1 MNNEPTRTLPD
12 PATPGPPADGASIVV
27 GQTLLGRYEVRRE
40 LGAGGTG
47 TVYLCHDDVAG
58 VHVAVKS
65 LPAEL
70 AHNPS
75 EMGGILDN
83 FQLVERLHHPAIGA
97 LKHLERD
104 ETSGRYFL
112 VQEYVEGAGLD
123 RILREAGGRLPWE
136 RALGLARQIAAALDF
151 AHSLGIVHR
160 DVKPANIIVGTS
172 DRVKVVD
179 FGIAS
184 RVQEAL
190 STVTGVDRLR
200 GAASG
205 TAAYMP
211 PEQWLGKQ
219 QGPATDQ
226 YALAVTL
233 YQMATGSLPFGRGE
247 DASLR
252 LRVLHDEPVRAAEIP
267 ATAWPA
273 LARGLA
279 KRPEDR
285 HSTCAIMIGAMAGAE
300 PAVRQRTTAPWK
312 ILAPAMAA
320 CLLAGVL
327 LWPRLQSRP
336 TAAVAATA
344 APVAPATVPA
354 VAARPGYHAL
364 AIGINDYTAGWE
376 PLANARA
383 DAEAVAT
390 VLEKRYGFRVRRLMD
405 READR
410 AGLMKA
416 FDDLASYGPNDSVLV
431 YYAGHGQYDERM
443 DEGFLIPSDG
453 LKATPEKPAKD
464 TWIWNSTVSKILNVS
479 KAKHILLVADS
490 CFSGSLFRGGDVTE
504 LGREFQ
510 WYKRAFQTP
519 SRFVISSGN
528 LEKVADNAGGGH
540 SPFAHQFLMALEHP
554 ATPVFSASD
563 LGNAIKTRVSALTGQ
578 HVRMGGLALS
588 ANAGGEF
595 VFLADAAREDELKKA
610 DPAGATNTTGRAETA
625 GTTNNWANLRNLH
638 ELAATGATNAA
649 ARLLAQA
656 AAPGSSEAELQRR
669 LLREVDRR
677 QEREARD
684 ETARTLSDLN
694 RLIRERAAEK
704 GGATPDIARPRVI
717 AFLPLQLSGGGAD
730 LDMTASFYSSALLS
744 AFDAQPGFLV
754 VDRANLEQVLQEQGL
769 RLSALSDQQAGF
781 ELGKLLPASLLLS
794 GQLMAREGKQLLSV
808 RLIDTATTRYL
819 GTFTSAPH
827 TLDELGGVLEKL
839 SSDLG
844 GKARRGRPLEA
855 PLREKDETFV
865 AGIGAFHRAA
875 ESMRFQ
881 VLRPVTGG
889 VMDRPAPLGEAK
901 ILNMGDVTSTFAVTW
916 AGGNSPSDTRGLVL
930 RERVDENPENIR
942 KKPAPSDESPV
953 TPPAD
958 GQRG

>member
-1 MNNEPTRTLPD
+1 MNNESTRTLPD
-12 PATPGPPADGASIVV
+12 PAPPGAPIVV

-58 VHVAVKS
+58 VFVAVKT

-70 AHNPS
+70 AHNRS

-104 ETSGRYFL
+104 EKSGRYFL

-123 RILREAGGRLPWE
+123 RVLREAGGRLPWE
-136 RALGLARQIAAALDF
+136 RAVGVARQIAGALDF

-160 DVKPANIIVGTS
+160 DVKPANILVDTA

-200 GAASG
+200 CAASG

-233 YQMATGSLPFGRGE
+233 YQMVTGALPFGRGE

-252 LRVLHDEPVRAAEIP
+252 LRVLHDEPVRAVEIP
-267 ATAWPA
+267 AAAWPA

-285 HSTCAIMIGAMAGAE
+285 HPTCAAFVDALASTKS
-300 PAVRQRTTAPWK
+300 ADRTRG
-312 ILAPAMAA
+312 APAWRIVLPASVA
-320 CLLAGVL
+320 CLLAGTVV
-327 LWPRLQSRP
+327 WARFREPAATVASSRP
-336 TAAVAATA
+336 VPATRA
-344 APVAPATVPA
+344 APPPIAG
-354 VAARPGYHAL
+354 RPGYHAL
-364 AIGINDYTAGWE
+364 VIGINSYTAGWE

-383 DAEAVAT
+383 DAEAVAD
-390 VLEKRYGFRVRRLMD
+390 VLERRYGFHVQRLFD

-410 AGLMKA
+410 AGMMTAL
-416 FDDLASYGPNDSVLV
+416 DGLASFGPNDSVLV

-453 LKATPEKPAKD
+453 RKATPDQPAKD
-464 TWIWNSTVSKILNVS
+464 SWIWNSTVSKILNVS
-479 KAKHILLVADS
+479 KARHILLVADS
-490 CFSGSLFRGGDVTE
+490 CFSGSLFRGGDVAA

-510 WYKRAFQTP
+510 WYKRAYQTP

-528 LEKVADNAGGGH
+528 MEKVADNSGGGH
-540 SPFAHQFLMALEHP
+540 SPFAHQILLALQNP
-554 ATPVFSASD
+554 ASPVFSASD
-563 LGNAIKTRVSALTGQ
+563 LGNAIKTRVSAVTGQ

-595 VFLADAAREDELKKA
+595 VFLADTTLNRDWSTST
-610 DPAGATNTTGRAETA
+610 PPPATNTTGRADCTSPPDA
-625 GTTNNWANLRNLH
+625 WTTLRTLH
-638 ELAATGATNAA
+638 ELAATGATNTA
-649 ARLLAQA
+649 ARLIAS
-656 AAPGSSEAELQRR
+656 APSPDGPATELQRR
-669 LLREVDRR
+669 LLREVDQR
-677 QEREARD
+677 QERAARE

-694 RLIRERAAEK
+694 RLIRERAA
-704 GGATPDIARPRVI
+704 GPAPAGVTPDVARPRVI

-754 VDRANLEQVLQEQGL
+754 VDRANLEQVLREQGL

-781 ELGKLLPASLLLS
+781 ELGKLLPASLLVS
-794 GQLMAREGKQLLSV
+794 GQLMVKDGKHLLSV

-827 TLDELGGVLEKL
+827 ALEDLGGVLEKL
-839 SSDLG
+839 SADLG
-844 GKARRGRPLEA
+844 LKARRSRPLEA
-855 PLREKDETFV
+855 PLHKKDDIIF
-865 AGIGAFHRAA
+865 AGIGAFQRATD
-875 ESMRFQ
+875 SQHFQ
-881 VLRPVTGG
+881 ILRTVPGG
-889 VMDRPAPLGEAK
+889 LMDRPAPLGEAR
-901 ILNMGDVTSTFAVTW
+901 IQELGDTTSTFAVTW
-916 AGGNSPSDTRGLVL
+916 TDGKPPTDTAGLIL
-930 RERVDENPENIR
+930 REQIDEKPENIR
-942 KKPAPSDESPV
+942 NKPAPAGESPV
-953 TPPAD
+953 SPP
-958 GQRG
+958 R

>member
-1 MNNEPTRTLPD
+1 MMWR
-12 PATPGPPADGASIVV
+12 AS
-27 GQTLLGRYEVRRE
+27 TW
-40 LGAGGTG
+40 
-47 TVYLCHDDVAG
+47 
-58 VHVAVKS
+58 AVKT

-70 AHNPS
+70 AHNRS

-104 ETSGRYFL
+104 EASGRYFL
-112 VQEYVEGAGLD
+112 VQEYVEGAGLE
-123 RILREAGGRLPWE
+123 RVLREAGGRLPWA
-136 RALGLARQIAAALDF
+136 RALGLARQIAGALDF
-151 AHSLGIVHR
+151 AHSQGIVHR
-160 DVKPANIIVGTS
+160 DVKPANILVDAA
-172 DRVKVVD
+172 DRLKVVD

-211 PEQWLGKQ
+211 PEQWLGKP

-233 YQMATGSLPFGRGE
+233 YQMVTGALPFGRGE

-267 ATAWPA
+267 AAAWPA

-285 HSTCAIMIGAMAGAE
+285 HPTCAALVEALAGAE
-300 PAVRQRTTAPWK
+300 PAARKGTAAPWK
-312 ILAPAMAA
+312 ILAPVLASG
-320 CLLAGVL
+320 LLAGAL
-327 LWPRLQSRP
+327 LWPRLQPRP
-336 TAAVAATA
+336 AAVASTGGPSGPP
-344 APVAPATVPA
+344 PVPAPA

-364 AIGINDYTAGWE
+364 VIGINDYTGGWE
-376 PLANARA
+376 PLTNARA
-383 DAEAVAT
+383 DAEAVAA
-390 VLEKRYGFRVRRLMD
+390 VLEKRYGFQVRRLLD

-453 LKATPEKPAKD
+453 HKATPEKPAKD

-528 LEKVADNAGGGH
+528 LEKVADNGGGGH
-540 SPFAHQFLMALEHP
+540 SPFAHQFLLALENP

-595 VFLADAAREDELKKA
+595 VFMADAAREGEWKA
-610 DPAGATNTTGRAETA
+610 DEPAGATNPIARAEA
-625 GTTNNWANLRNLH
+625 AAATNRWTNLRNLH

-649 ARLLAQA
+649 ARLLAQT
-656 AAPGSSEAELQRR
+656 AAPGGADEDLQRR

-677 QEREARD
+677 QEREARE

-694 RLIRERAAEK
+694 RLIRERA
-704 GGATPDIARPRVI
+704 GGPAPAGVIPDIARPRVI
-717 AFLPLQLSGGGAD
+717 AFLPLQLGGGGAD

-754 VDRANLEQVLQEQGL
+754 VDRANLEQVLREQGL

-794 GQLMAREGKQLLSV
+794 GQLLVREGKHLLSV

-819 GTFTSAPH
+819 GTFISAPH
-827 TLDELGGVLEKL
+827 TLDDLGAVLEKL
-839 SSDLG
+839 SADLG
-844 GKARRGRPLEA
+844 GKARRSRPLEA
-855 PLREKDETFV
+855 ALRREEGLFI
-865 AGIGAFHRAA
+865 AGIGAFQRAG

-881 VLRPVTGG
+881 VLRPVSGG
-889 VMDRPAPLGEAK
+889 LMDRPAPLGEAR
-901 ILNMGDVTSTFAVTW
+901 ILEMGDATSTFAITW
-916 AGGNSPSDTRGLVL
+916 TGDKPPSDTAGLVL
-930 RERVDENPENIR
+930 REQVDENPENIR
-942 KKPAPSDESPV
+942 KKPGPAGESPV
-953 TPPAD
+953 TTPAD

>member
-1 MNNEPTRTLPD
+1 MNYEPTRTLPD
-12 PATPGPPADGASIVV
+12 PATPGVPAIAAPIVV

-58 VHVAVKS
+58 VHVALKT

-70 AHNPS
+70 AHNRS

-112 VQEYVEGAGLD
+112 VQEYVEGTGLD

-136 RALGLARQIAAALDF
+136 RALGLARQIAEALDF

-160 DVKPANIIVGTS
+160 DVKPANIIVDAA
-172 DRVKVVD
+172 DRLKVVD

-219 QGPATDQ
+219 QGSATDQ

-233 YQMATGSLPFGRGE
+233 YQMVTGALPFGRGE

-285 HSTCAIMIGAMAGAE
+285 HASCAAMIESLAGTE
-300 PAVRQRTTAPWK
+300 PTARERTVAPWK
-312 ILAPAMAA
+312 IFAPAMAA

-327 LWPRLQSRP
+327 IWPRLQSRP
-336 TAAVAATA
+336 AAAVAAAPPPVETA
-344 APVAPATVPA
+344 ATSA

-364 AIGINDYTAGWE
+364 VIGINDYTAGWE
-376 PLANARA
+376 PLSNARA
-383 DAEAVAT
+383 DAEAVAA
-390 VLEKRYGFRVRRLMD
+390 VLEKRYGFQVHRLMD
-405 READR
+405 REANR

-443 DEGFLIPSDG
+443 DEGFLIPCDG

-464 TWIWNSTVSKILNVS
+464 TWIWNSTISKILNVS

-490 CFSGSLFRGGDVTE
+490 CFSGSLFRGGDVTG

-519 SRFVISSGN
+519 SRFVITSGN

-540 SPFAHQFLMALEHP
+540 SPFAHQFLMALENP
-554 ATPVFSASD
+554 ASPVFSASD

-595 VFLADAAREDELKKA
+595 VFLTDAAREGDLKA
-610 DPAGATNTTGRAETA
+610 GEPVGATNTTGRAETA
-625 GTTNNWANLRNLH
+625 AVTNRWTDLRNLH

-649 ARLLAQA
+649 ARLLAQTG
-656 AAPGSSEAELQRR
+656 APGGADAELQRR

-677 QEREARD
+677 QEREARE

-704 GGATPDIARPRVI
+704 AGATSDIARPRVI

-730 LDMTASFYSSALLS
+730 LDMTASFYTSALLS

-794 GQLMAREGKQLLSV
+794 GQLMIREGKHLLSV

-827 TLDELGGVLEKL
+827 TLDDLGGVLEKL
-839 SSDLG
+839 STDLG
-844 GKARRGRPLEA
+844 AKARRGRPLEA
-855 PLREKDETFV
+855 PLREKGDALV
-865 AGIGAFHRAA
+865 AGIGSFQRAA
-875 ESMRFQ
+875 DSMRFD
-881 VLRPVTGG
+881 VLRPVAGG
-889 VMDRPAPLGEAK
+889 LMDRPAPLGEAR
-901 ILNMGDVTSTFAVTW
+901 LTEMGDINSTFTITW
-916 AGGNSPSDTRGLVL
+916 SGGKAPSDIRGLIL
-930 RERVDENPENIR
+930 RERVDEIPENIR
-942 KKPAPSDESPV
+942 KNSAPAGESPV
-953 TPPAD
+953 NAPAD